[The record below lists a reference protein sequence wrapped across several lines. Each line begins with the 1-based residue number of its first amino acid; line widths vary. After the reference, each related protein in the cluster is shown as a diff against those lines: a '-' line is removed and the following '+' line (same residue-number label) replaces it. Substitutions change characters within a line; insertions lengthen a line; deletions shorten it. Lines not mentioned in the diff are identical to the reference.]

1 MAPHGKELTREQKEI
16 IVQLSNSGF
25 SSYKIEGMTG
35 INSRTVLKRVRER
48 GNVENLPRSGSRRK
62 TTPRDDRILYRSIK
76 SNRRR
81 TLKDVTS
88 RFNSRT
94 GYSVSTRT
102 VSRRLFEDGYRR
114 CVVSKKTTISRVN
127 REKRT
132 RFCRQK
138 LHWTVDNHWSSIIFS
153 DETKI
158 EHGHNNKIYVWR
170 KSDERLRP

>member
-1 MAPHGKELTREQKEI
+1 
-16 IVQLSNSGF
+16 
-25 SSYKIEGMTG
+25 MTG
-35 INSRTVLKRVRER
+35 INSRTVQKFLKRVRER

-76 SNRRR
+76 SNRRQ

-88 RFNSRT
+88 RFNART

-138 LHWTVDNHWSSIIFS
+138 LHWTVDNQCSSIIFS
-153 DETKI
+153 DKTKI
-158 EHGHNNKIYVWR
+158 EFDIYVWR
-170 KSDERLRP
+170 RLRSECLGVHSD